1 MNFGFLNWMI
11 ISSIMKMRMIIKH
24 VLRILE
30 HVIVNIEKCL
40 NYLTMILEKPFG
52 LINHPSHPS
61 QIILV
66 DVFAIYLFLHK
77 IILFT
82 VDYNGF
88 IIFCL
93 KVRITEAKQKI
104 TPFNVV
110 LMSFNLIGLGHIIYL
125 YYIHIII

>member
-11 ISSIMKMRMIIKH
+11 IPSIVKMRMIIQP

-30 HVIVNIEKCL
+30 HVVNIEKCL
-40 NYLTMILEKPFG
+40 NYLTMRKPEKPFG

-88 IIFCL
+88 IIFCF

>member
-11 ISSIMKMRMIIKH
+11 IPSIVKMRMIIQP

-30 HVIVNIEKCL
+30 HVVNIEKCL
-40 NYLTMILEKPFG
+40 NYLTMRKLEKPFG

-66 DVFAIYLFLHK
+66 NVFAIYSFLHK
-77 IILFT
+77 IILVT

-88 IIFCL
+88 IDIL
-93 KVRITEAKQKI
+93 
-104 TPFNVV
+104 P
-110 LMSFNLIGLGHIIYL
+110 
-125 YYIHIII
+125 